1 MMKRL
6 LVAALLA
13 ASAVSGALAQAS
25 RPKITIA
32 TGVDPSLGTFY
43 VAKVG
48 GFFEKNG
55 LDVQLNTGPSGSA
68 MVAFL
73 VQNQVQAVL
82 AAEQAGIQNFNL
94 DNNVNV
100 SAQAMQMLRYFGVV
114 GRNVDT
120 VEGLKGK
127 KVGVALGSASEVFWR
142 AFVEKLGLNPKD
154 YTVIHVEPP
163 EMLAALERGN
173 IDAFAAWEPWLTRTV
188 QAVANTKI
196 IRDNEGIINPRN
208 FVYINRG
215 WATQN
220 PEAAG
225 LFMRSLIEATQ
236 LLRNNPDE
244 AAKHI
249 ASFLKMDAAFTREL
263 IGKVNFDIYL
273 DQSSIDHLKT
283 IENQLRDGGKL
294 AKPIDWEKFIYPDVL
309 KKIQPERVNFTLPK

>member
-1 MMKRL
+1 MKRL

-13 ASAVSGALAQAS
+13 ASAVSGALAQAP

-114 GRNVDT
+114 GRNIAT

-142 AFVEKLGLNPKD
+142 AFVDKLGLNPKD

-215 WATQN
+215 WAQQIRR
-220 PEAAG
+220 PRPCSCA
-225 LFMRSLIEATQ
+225 R
-236 LLRNNPDE
+236 LLRPRSSC
-244 AAKHI
+244 AI
-249 ASFLKMDAAFTREL
+249 TPTRRRSTSL
-263 IGKVNFDIYL
+263 R
-273 DQSSIDHLKT
+273 SSRWMPRSRANSSVRSISTSTSTKAPST
-283 IENQLRDGGKL
+283 
-294 AKPIDWEKFIYPDVL
+294 
-309 KKIQPERVNFTLPK
+309 T

>member
-1 MMKRL
+1 
-6 LVAALLA
+6 
-13 ASAVSGALAQAS
+13 
-25 RPKITIA
+25 
-32 TGVDPSLGTFY
+32 
-43 VAKVG
+43 
-48 GFFEKNG
+48 
-55 LDVQLNTGPSGSA
+55 
-68 MVAFL
+68 
-73 VQNQVQAVL
+73 
-82 AAEQAGIQNFNL
+82 
-94 DNNVNV
+94 
-100 SAQAMQMLRYFGVV
+100 MQMLRYFGVV
-114 GRNVDT
+114 GRNIAT

-142 AFVEKLGLNPKD
+142 AFVDKLGLNPKD

-215 WATQN
+215 WAQQN
-220 PEAAG
+220 PEAAT

-249 ASFLKMDAAFTREL
+249 STFLKMDAAFTREL

-283 IENQLRDGGKL
+283 IENQLREGGKL

-309 KKIQPERVNFTLPK
+309 KKVQPERVNFTLPK